1 MFSFFVRLKGWSG
14 CGDCNRDF
22 GTEQVAW
29 LSDAI
34 KGVIRHDRET
44 LLEWFTEE
52 TKLHYDDR
60 RRWLRRVRRLETRG
74 ILHSDL
80 LPYLWPDESD
90 ATQGFWEF
98 AKEQHMEKQLWQ
110 WGAQHPVAPNAGA
123 RARILTLLEAFDLA
137 MPIPSSPPA
146 PGTEVPHVEEQEW
159 LIPSLRCVSSLNLR
173 PKPSRRVAR
182 SWSQLR
188 LTINPELQWL
198 IPCLRCAAME
208 HREIPKP

>member
-1 MFSFFVRLKGWSG
+1 MFSFFARLEGWSG
-14 CGDCNRDF
+14 CGDCNRGF
-22 GTEQVAW
+22 ETEQVAW

-52 TKLHYDDR
+52 TKMHYDDR

-90 ATQGFWEF
+90 ITQGFWDF
-98 AKEQHMEKQLWQ
+98 AKEQHLEKQLWQ
-110 WGAQHPVAPNAGA
+110 WRAQHPVAPNAGA

-137 MPIPSSPPA
+137 MPIPSSPLA
-146 PGTEVPHVEEQEW
+146 PGTELPHVEEQEW
-159 LIPSLRCVSSLNLR
+159 LIPSLRYVSSLNPKLQWLIPSLRCVSSLN
-173 PKPSRRVAR
+173 PK
-182 SWSQLR
+182 
-188 LTINPELQWL
+188 LQWL
-198 IPCLRCAAME
+198 IPSLKTLNYNGSFLVSGALR
-208 HREIPKP
+208 